1 MVGTMQGQ
9 LVKVDNPNSQGPL
22 KMQILPF
29 TTEKL
34 LLNTSIMENI
44 NVIFHDTARVV
55 SKNWQSQRL

>member
-9 LVKVDNPNSQGPL
+9 LVNVDNPNSHGLL
-22 KMQILPF
+22 KTQILPF

-44 NVIFHDTARVV
+44 NVRFHDTARVV